1 MKNYEEIIAALHE
14 VGIPYINLISK
25 DLSDDTFRGEYVDPK
40 NPDKC
45 FTFDGV
51 RIVSSNNIHSLIDS
65 TSISINKE
73 DELL

>member
-51 RIVSSNNIHSLIDS
+51 RIVSSNNIYSLVNSAS
-65 TSISINKE
+65 TSIIKRE
-73 DELL
+73 